1 MDQGCRGLSWTA
13 HGRGSIALPSSA
25 HGQLRHGLSSRGH
38 GERAESMGVLTGGG
52 LVQQRY
58 ILSPTVM
65 NGGGRLVVF
74 IDAVVELW
82 RTMGGG
88 GRS

>member
-1 MDQGCRGLSWTA
+1 
-13 HGRGSIALPSSA
+13 
-25 HGQLRHGLSSRGH
+25 
-38 GERAESMGVLTGGG
+38 VLTGGG
-52 LVQQRY
+52 LVRKRY
-58 ILSPTVM
+58 ILSPTM
-65 NGGGRLVVF
+65 LNGGGGLVVL